1 MCSFSIQSLRLS
13 KEADFRLAVLGD
25 PVDHSLSPSMQN
37 AGLVSLHLPYRYGRL
52 HVRPG
57 DLVEAFDLL
66 RKRDFIGWNLT
77 LPHKLAALDLLDGL
91 DPEAERLRSVNT
103 VVNQSGRLF
112 GFNTDGAGFV
122 AAIKEAFDCDL
133 RALRIAV
140 LGAGGGAG
148 QTVARCLSELNVP
161 LLIMVNRTVAKTER
175 LAKDLAAQSK
185 TKIQTGRWD
194 HLAEVCR
201 QVDLLVN
208 ASSVGLDREG
218 IHEGWRTLEPR
229 HLVFDMVYGPRET
242 ALVRFAREK
251 GARATDGLL
260 MLLHQGVLAFEIW
273 FGKPAPDAVMRAA
286 LWRAAGRSEWLSG
299 SSH

>member
-175 LAKDLAAQSK
+175 LGKDLAAQSK

>member
-175 LAKDLAAQSK
+175 LGKDLAAQSK

-273 FGKPAPDAVMRAA
+273 FGKPAPNAVMRAA
-286 LWRAAGRSEWLSG
+286 LWRAAGRSECLSG

>member
-185 TKIQTGRWD
+185 TKIQTGKWD

-273 FGKPAPDAVMRAA
+273 FGKPAPNAVMRAA

>member
-25 PVDHSLSPSMQN
+25 PVDHSLSTSMQN

-273 FGKPAPDAVMRAA
+273 FGKPAPNAVMRAA

>member
-1 MCSFSIQSLRLS
+1 
-13 KEADFRLAVLGD
+13 
-25 PVDHSLSPSMQN
+25 
-37 AGLVSLHLPYRYGRL
+37 
-52 HVRPG
+52 
-57 DLVEAFDLL
+57 
-66 RKRDFIGWNLT
+66 
-77 LPHKLAALDLLDGL
+77 LDLLDGL

>member
-185 TKIQTGRWD
+185 TKIQTGKWD

-218 IHEGWRTLEPR
+218 IHEGWRTLESR